1 MTNEIFL
8 GVDGRGTKTE
18 FLLDV
23 AGNKF
28 ESKQT
33 TIHPKQVS
41 KKEYFDIMEMG
52 IKEIAKKEGINPFN
66 ITYSFISISGY
77 RQYPN
82 TEEYI
87 NEGIR
92 RVVNSDRFSIDN
104 DCVNGWAGSLNGN
117 PGINIV
123 LGTGAIGHGVDI
135 NCNSMRCSGWGH

>member
-8 GVDGRGTKTE
+8 GVDGWGTKTE

-41 KKEYFDIMEMG
+41 KKEYFD
-52 IKEIAKKEGINPFN
+52 

-92 RVVNSDRFSIDN
+92 RVVNSDRFSINN
-104 DCVNGWAGSLNGN
+104 DCVNGWTGSLNGN